1 MYKELILL
9 INCIKN
15 FELWYT
21 LGITKLRI
29 RFLRTKLG
37 PFWEIIGTLAIISLI
52 SLIWSKLWGKNL
64 TDFLPYLFFGYV
76 LWKTI
81 LSVIGDANMAYHE
94 VYKNVLENVYIHPFQ
109 LSVGLVAKNFI
120 VFFGFLI
127 CSLIVVSVVGNL
139 NFFSLIYLSYFII
152 IFFISS
158 ICISFLFGMLCLKY
172 RDLQHSIGIVLNLA
186 FFITPIIWEP
196 NQLGERGQFIVD
208 FNLIYH
214 YVEFFRSS
222 LIYGTV
228 NKLTFW
234 VVTLCTI
241 ILVLIATFIS
251 KKYSRKMIFWLI

>member
-1 MYKELILL
+1 MYRELNLL

-37 PFWEIIGTLAIISLI
+37 PLWEIIGTLAIISII

-64 TDFLPYLFFGYV
+64 NDFLPYLFFGYV

-81 LSVIGDANMAYHE
+81 ISIIGDANMAYHE

-127 CSLIVVSVVGNL
+127 CCLFISFFVGNL
-139 NFFSLIYLSYFII
+139 SFFSIIYLFYFVIF
-152 IFFISS
+152 FFISS
-158 ICISFLFGMLCLKY
+158 VCLSFLFGLLCLKY
-172 RDLQHSIGIVLNLA
+172 RDLQHSIGIILNLA
-186 FFITPIIWEP
+186 FFVTPIIWEP
-196 NQLGERGQFIVD
+196 SQLGERGQIIVD
-208 FNLIYH
+208 LNLIY
-214 YVEFFRSS
+214 YYIEFFRSS

-228 NKLTFW
+228 NEITFC
-234 VVTLCTI
+234 VVTLTTL
-241 ILVLIATFIS
+241 ILVLFATFIS

>member
-1 MYKELILL
+1 MYRELILL

-15 FELWYT
+15 FELWYN

-37 PFWEIIGTLAIISLI
+37 PLWEIIGTLAIISMI

-64 TDFLPYLFFGYV
+64 NDFLPYLFFGYV

-81 LSVIGDANMAYHE
+81 ISIIGDANMAYHE

-109 LSVGLVAKNFI
+109 LSVGLVSKNFI

-127 CSLIVVSVVGNL
+127 CCLFIGFFVGNL
-139 NFFSLIYLSYFII
+139 SFFSIIYLIYFII
-152 IFFISS
+152 FFFISS
-158 ICISFLFGMLCLKY
+158 ICISFLFGLLCLKY
-172 RDLQHSIGIVLNLA
+172 RDLQHSIGIILNLA
-186 FFITPIIWEP
+186 FFMTPIIWEP
-196 NQLGERGQFIVD
+196 SQLGERGQIIID

-214 YVEFFRSS
+214 YIEFFRSS
-222 LIYGTV
+222 LLYGTV
-228 NKLTFW
+228 NKITFY
-234 VVTLCTI
+234 VVTFTTL
-241 ILVLIATFIS
+241 ILVLFATFIS

>member
-15 FELWYT
+15 FELWYN

-37 PFWEIIGTLAIISLI
+37 PLWEIIGTLAIISLI

-94 VYKNVLENVYIHPFQ
+94 VYKNVLENVHIHPFQ

-120 VFFGFLI
+120 VFFGFLT
-127 CSLIVVSVVGNL
+127 CSLIVVFVMGNL
-139 NFFSLIYLSYFII
+139 NFFSLLYLSYFII
-152 IFFISS
+152 FFFISS
-158 ICISFLFGMLCLKY
+158 ICVSFLFGLLCLKY

-234 VVTLCTI
+234 VVTLCTL
-241 ILVLIATFIS
+241 ILVLMATFIS